1 MSTKLYSTSDEWVLI
16 DGSKATI
23 GITHYAQEQLG
34 DIVFIDLP
42 QIGTSIVLE
51 SAFGA
56 VESVKAAADLYAPIS
71 GTITAVNTDLLAS
84 PELLNAHPEETFII
98 ELSIDKD
105 ADISHLMT
113 LDRYLA
119 SK

>member
-1 MSTKLYSTSDEWVLI
+1 MSKKLYSTSDEWILI
-16 DGSKATI
+16 EGNNAKI

-42 QIGTSIVLE
+42 SIGKLLEKE

-56 VESVKAAADLYAPIS
+56 VESVKAAADLYSPLKGQVIH
-71 GTITAVNTDLLAS
+71 VNEALLTS
-84 PELLNAHPEETFII
+84 PELLNQAPEETFII
-98 ELSIDKD
+98 ELAIDPSIDV
-105 ADISHLMT
+105 SHLLS
-113 LDRYLA
+113 LDDYLA